1 MQVISTCEYNVDPH
15 IKLKKTK
22 NIGHFGWI
30 SDKVSTAQSI
40 FDQCP
45 FRFALHRTKGTRIF
59 YRLVDV
65 YSNDLYVH
73 LCIGSNCTD
82 TTIPLQFYVRVDIVL
97 TCGNH
102 LHDRIISSL
111 RVEFEPI
118 KHSGTLCPMQSKTK
132 RTLVKNRLCCR
143 YLIRNSTKM
152 SNVFCLFVCKF
163 NNYLHAWYWSIT
175 QYTYIVWKYNT
186 YNN

>member
-15 IKLKKTK
+15 IKLEGNRCISAITPNNIRILCYTSIPCMQIIVEFTHKKTK

-82 TTIPLQFYVRVDIVL
+82 TTIPLQFYVGQWSKIDCAVD
-97 TCGNH
+97 
-102 LHDRIISSL
+102 
-111 RVEFEPI
+111 
-118 KHSGTLCPMQSKTK
+118 TLSEIQPKCPMFF
-132 RTLVKNRLCCR
+132 VFLCV
-143 YLIRNSTKM
+143 NSTIICM
-152 SNVFCLFVCKF
+152 HGIEV
-163 NNYLHAWYWSIT
+163 
-175 QYTYIVWKYNT
+175 
-186 YNN
+186 

>member
-1 MQVISTCEYNVDPH
+1 MKQHIMQNTRDKNWIEFSKLVIIGVIFPNNIRILCYTSIPCMQIIVEFTH
-15 IKLKKTK
+15 KKTK

-118 KHSGTLCPMQSKTK
+118 K
-132 RTLVKNRLCCR
+132 LV
-143 YLIRNSTKM
+143 
-152 SNVFCLFVCKF
+152 
-163 NNYLHAWYWSIT
+163 
-175 QYTYIVWKYNT
+175 
-186 YNN
+186 